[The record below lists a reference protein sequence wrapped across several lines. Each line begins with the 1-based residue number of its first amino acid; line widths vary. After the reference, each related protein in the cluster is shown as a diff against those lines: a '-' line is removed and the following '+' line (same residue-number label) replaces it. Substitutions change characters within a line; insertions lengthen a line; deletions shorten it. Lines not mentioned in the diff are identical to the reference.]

1 MTATAH
7 ALIGG
12 AIASGVSNQ
21 PLGIA
26 LSFASHPLA
35 DLIPHWDF
43 GWGWRKKSKLK
54 LFLESAFDLGLGL
67 FLSYFIFGINT
78 DFKYFLACVF
88 VSEVWDIME
97 APYWLFNLKIP
108 PFSWMYNIQH
118 NLQGKA
124 VLPWGIVTQVSTLV
138 ILVLLLQ
145 AVHPLLNS

>member
-12 AIASGVSNQ
+12 AIASGVPNQ
-21 PLGIA
+21 PLGVA
-26 LSFASHPLA
+26 LAFASHPLA

-54 LFLESAFDLGLGL
+54 LFLESALDLSVGV

-78 DFKYFLACVF
+78 NLQYFLTCVF
-88 VSEVWDIME
+88 VSEIWDIAE

-124 VLPWGIVTQVSTLV
+124 VLPWGIITQVSTLV
-138 ILVLLLQ
+138 TLVLILQ
-145 AVHPLLNS
+145 AIRPLLNF